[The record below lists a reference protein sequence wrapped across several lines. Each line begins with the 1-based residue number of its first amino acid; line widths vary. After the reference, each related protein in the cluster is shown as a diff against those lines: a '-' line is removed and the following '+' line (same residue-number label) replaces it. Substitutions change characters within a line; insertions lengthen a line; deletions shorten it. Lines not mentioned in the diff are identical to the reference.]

1 MFTPCDEDDI
11 LSGARQ
17 LCAKVPAR
25 PTCSEDH
32 NTHCRH
38 PEAPMESV
46 QRQAEAELNPLRPK
60 TAPVKVFGCRP
71 MTTATRTPGPASA
84 NLQGRKPRDM
94 GRRGASDAMGISSLS
109 PTCAVRG

>member
-38 PEAPMESV
+38 PEAPMESLQSEMESV
-46 QRQAEAELNPLRPK
+46 LRQAEAELNPLRPK
-60 TAPVKVFGCRP
+60 TAPGTK
-71 MTTATRTPGPASA
+71 RTWPVWLTMSVVG
-84 NLQGRKPRDM
+84 GRTDIPQLGRD
-94 GRRGASDAMGISSLS
+94 
-109 PTCAVRG
+109 VR

>member
-38 PEAPMESV
+38 PEAPMESLQSEMESV
-46 QRQAEAELNPLRPK
+46 LRQAEAELNPRRPK
-60 TAPVKVFGCRP
+60 TAPG
-71 MTTATRTPGPASA
+71 TTRTCWGGPTTSA
-84 NLQGRKPRDM
+84 VEGRTDM
-94 GRRGASDAMGISSLS
+94 ARTSPNRRF
-109 PTCAVRG
+109 

>member
-38 PEAPMESV
+38 PEAPMESLQSEMESV
-46 QRQAEAELNPLRPK
+46 LRQAEAELNPLRPK
-60 TAPVKVFGCRP
+60 TAPGTFRTCRGGLTMSVHGGKAEVP
-71 MTTATRTPGPASA
+71 F
-84 NLQGRKPRDM
+84 K
-94 GRRGASDAMGISSLS
+94 RGHF
-109 PTCAVRG
+109 RF